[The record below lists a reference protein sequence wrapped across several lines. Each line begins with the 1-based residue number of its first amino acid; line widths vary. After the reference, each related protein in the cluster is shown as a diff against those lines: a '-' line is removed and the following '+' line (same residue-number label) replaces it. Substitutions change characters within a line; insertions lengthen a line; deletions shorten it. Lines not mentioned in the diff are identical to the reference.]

1 MRTIPR
7 PRGTTSTAGVVA
19 DVAVAVAVVG
29 ATLVSKTRE
38 SQLRLGAV
46 KYAMA
51 GANNTALLLLLLLL
65 VLRRDRRPSRWWW
78 WWCS

>member
-19 DVAVAVAVVG
+19 GVAVAVAVVG

-51 GANNTALLLLLLLL
+51 GANNNLL
-65 VLRRDRRPSRWWW
+65 VLRRDRRRSQWWW
-78 WWCS
+78 WWWS

>member
-51 GANNTALLLLLLLL
+51 GANNNLL
-65 VLRRDRRPSRWWW
+65 VLRRDRHRSRWWW
-78 WWCS
+78 WWWCS

>member
-51 GANNTALLLLLLLL
+51 GANNTALLLLLLL

-78 WWCS
+78 WWWCS

>member
-19 DVAVAVAVVG
+19 GVAVAVAVVG

-51 GANNTALLLLLLLL
+51 GANNNLL
-65 VLRRDRRPSRWWW
+65 VLRRDRRRSRWWW
-78 WWCS
+78 WWWWS

>member
-19 DVAVAVAVVG
+19 GVAVAVAVVG

-51 GANNTALLLLLLLL
+51 GANNNLL
-65 VLRRDRRPSRWWW
+65 VLRRDRRRSRWWW
-78 WWCS
+78 WCWWS

>member
-51 GANNTALLLLLLLL
+51 GANNNLL
-65 VLRRDRRPSRWWW
+65 VLRRDRRRSRWWW
-78 WWCS
+78 WWWGS

>member
-19 DVAVAVAVVG
+19 GVAVAVAVVG

-51 GANNTALLLLLLLL
+51 GANNNLL
-65 VLRRDRRPSRWWW
+65 VLRRDRRRSRWWW
-78 WWCS
+78 WWWWWS

>member
-51 GANNTALLLLLLLL
+51 GANNNLL

>member
-19 DVAVAVAVVG
+19 GVAVAVAVVG

-51 GANNTALLLLLLLL
+51 GANNNLL
-65 VLRRDRRPSRWWW
+65 VLRRDRRRLRWWW
-78 WWCS
+78 WWWWS

>member
-51 GANNTALLLLLLLL
+51 GANNNLL
-65 VLRRDRRPSRWWW
+65 VLRRDRRQSRWWW
-78 WWCS
+78 WWWWS